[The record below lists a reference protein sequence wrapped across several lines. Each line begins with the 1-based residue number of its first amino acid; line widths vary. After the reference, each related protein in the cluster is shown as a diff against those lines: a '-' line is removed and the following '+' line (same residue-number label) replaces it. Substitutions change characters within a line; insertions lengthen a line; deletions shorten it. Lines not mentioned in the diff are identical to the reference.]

1 MAQRHTDDGRDVPAR
16 PSPPNG
22 TGTHPAG
29 ERERERR
36 AAEAPPGSRERSES
50 DATGWSPERDEDPA
64 AREGR
69 YHRAAK
75 LRLAQPRT
83 ERGAPPPEDDTTHDL
98 GQQGRR
104 WPWSRGRRAGA
115 PVREPSASASYG
127 PYGRD
132 DRDAGSASGQGPG
145 PRLGEQETYHSLDRP
160 HTPRDY
166 RPWDRTGA
174 GADTPPLGRSAY
186 PERGGRETF
195 HADGEEQ
202 RRHEERVHHGPRG
215 ERDFG
220 PRTEGRREDWGGER
234 NFEGRHPEERQEGSG
249 PYSGLM
255 GMGQRVP
262 GREARGEQDTERR
275 GRWKR
280 EPLMARELM
289 TRNVKSVRLDSS
301 LRDVARIMK
310 EEDCGIVPVVDERGR
325 LRGLLTDRDLVIR
338 TLAEGRPPD
347 NLLARDIMT
356 DDVEV
361 VTPDED
367 IHSIIAL
374 MGRKQVRRVP
384 VVERDD
390 RLVGII
396 AMADIATRA
405 DYDDELQEALDRI
418 SARRSFWSRFY

>member
-1 MAQRHTDDGRDVPAR
+1 MREERELEDRHTG
-16 PSPPNG
+16 
-22 TGTHPAG
+22 
-29 ERERERR
+29 
-36 AAEAPPGSRERSES
+36 
-50 DATGWSPERDEDPA
+50 
-64 AREGR
+64 
-69 YHRAAK
+69 
-75 LRLAQPRT
+75 
-83 ERGAPPPEDDTTHDL
+83 
-98 GQQGRR
+98 
-104 WPWSRGRRAGA
+104 
-115 PVREPSASASYG
+115 
-127 PYGRD
+127 
-132 DRDAGSASGQGPG
+132 
-145 PRLGEQETYHSLDRP
+145 
-160 HTPRDY
+160 
-166 RPWDRTGA
+166 
-174 GADTPPLGRSAY
+174 
-186 PERGGRETF
+186 
-195 HADGEEQ
+195 
-202 RRHEERVHHGPRG
+202 
-215 ERDFG
+215 
-220 PRTEGRREDWGGER
+220 
-234 NFEGRHPEERQEGSG
+234 ERQESSG
-249 PYSGLM
+249 PYSGL
-255 GMGQRVP
+255 MGQRVP
-262 GREARGEQDTERR
+262 GREARGEAETERR

-280 EPLMARELM
+280 EPLVARELM

-356 DDVEV
+356 DDVEA

>member
-1 MAQRHTDDGRDVPAR
+1 MRGDLEDRH
-16 PSPPNG
+16 
-22 TGTHPAG
+22 
-29 ERERERR
+29 
-36 AAEAPPGSRERSES
+36 SE
-50 DATGWSPERDEDPA
+50 
-64 AREGR
+64 
-69 YHRAAK
+69 
-75 LRLAQPRT
+75 Q
-83 ERGAPPPEDDTTHDL
+83 
-98 GQQGRR
+98 
-104 WPWSRGRRAGA
+104 
-115 PVREPSASASYG
+115 
-127 PYGRD
+127 
-132 DRDAGSASGQGPG
+132 
-145 PRLGEQETYHSLDRP
+145 
-160 HTPRDY
+160 
-166 RPWDRTGA
+166 
-174 GADTPPLGRSAY
+174 
-186 PERGGRETF
+186 
-195 HADGEEQ
+195 
-202 RRHEERVHHGPRG
+202 
-215 ERDFG
+215 
-220 PRTEGRREDWGGER
+220 
-234 NFEGRHPEERQEGSG
+234 RQEGSG

-262 GREARGEQDTERR
+262 GREARGGSETERR

-280 EPLMARELM
+280 EPLVARELM
-289 TRNVKSVRLDSS
+289 TRNVKTARLDSS